1 MIQHKKAVAVLMA
14 LLLLLTC
21 AFPAFAVSSG
31 TSSGSTSGSGSS
43 SSSSSSS
50 SGSGSS
56 DSEEDTSPI
65 TEITAS
71 FSNPNGRVL
80 SVAKNGDYRN
90 YPEDSL
96 VALEASID
104 MCVDIISVSVQQTKD
119 SQLVLME
126 DETLDRML
134 IARDS
139 GSSAS
144 GNVSS
149 YSLSELQTNF
159 YLRQGRGGSQSST
172 TKTTVASLEEA
183 IKETK
188 DHCMLFIA
196 NGWQYADAINS
207 LARSADACDT
217 IIIGGATD
225 PSAIS
230 SFLEEN
236 DSPVCHI
243 AATYKDKTNKTKVKD
258 FTTSALKAGAGM
270 ILYETSKSS
279 SAVFKKANTNALKD
293 AGRAMIS
300 FTDTD
305 LCGGYRD
312 MQTDWET
319 LIDSGF
325 SVIETD
331 YPKALADYL
340 SMVEDYR
347 SDMTR
352 LITAAQSLNTVNYS
366 RSTKKAINQA
376 LEPALELSGIGAL
389 SLTKTIEVR
398 YNLQEVMD
406 SIDQTGEA
414 SYHAKV
420 KWWVVLLIILGS
432 LLLLAVLTILGLR
445 FFNKRK
451 SAEYKKRQKFK
462 NRFRAQAEANLNE
475 MAERL
480 PEQEDFSEPTSEAEA
495 MAAEA
500 LRREQE
506 SLSNKLN
513 QKMQASKDALDQKTA
528 ARKEQH
534 EARRAERQAAR
545 EAARAEKA
553 ARLAADEAAAAEAA
567 AAEAEAAVEPFS
579 APADP
584 TAVPDTPATPFQFIN
599 LDEPVSTAQPFLSD
613 TQTMPQT
620 QPQTAADVRA
630 SAEADIN
637 SILENEL
644 PKRQIPT
651 AEPSEPEVLP
661 AAPVAEDEQSVTQS

>member
-1 MIQHKKAVAVLMA
+1 MIQHKKAVAVLIA

-21 AFPAFAVSSG
+21 TFPAFAVSSD
-31 TSSGSTSGSGSS
+31 SSSSGSS
-43 SSSSSSS
+43 SSSDSSDSS
-50 SGSGSS
+50 SS
-56 DSEEDTSPI
+56 DSEEDTSPV

-80 SVAKNGDYRN
+80 SVAKSGDYRN

-96 VALEASID
+96 VALEASIE
-104 MCVDIISVSVQQTKD
+104 MGVDIISVSVQQTKD

-183 IKETK
+183 IQESK

-196 NGWQYADAINS
+196 NGWEYADAINN

-230 SFLEEN
+230 TFLQEN
-236 DSPVCHI
+236 DSPVCHV
-243 AATYKDKTNKTKVKD
+243 AATYKDKTNKTKAKD

-279 SAVFKKANTNALKD
+279 SAIFKSTNIKALKD

-389 SLTKTIEVR
+389 SLSKTVEVR

-420 KWWVVLLIILGS
+420 KWWVILLIIFGVLI
-432 LLLLAVLTILGLR
+432 LLAVLTILGLR

-513 QKMQASKDALDQKTA
+513 QKMHSGKEAIDQKTA
-528 ARKEQH
+528 ARKEQR
-534 EARRAERQAAR
+534 EAKKAERQAAK
-545 EAARAEKA
+545 EAARAKKA
-553 ARLAADEAAAAEAA
+553 AQLAADEAAAAEAA

-579 APADP
+579 VPADP
-584 TAVPDTPATPFQFIN
+584 TAIPDTPATPFQFIN
-599 LDEPVSTAQPFLSD
+599 LEEPVQAAPPAQP
-613 TQTMPQT
+613 PV
-620 QPQTAADVRA
+620 QPQPSAADVKA

-637 SILENEL
+637 HIVENEL
-644 PKRQIPT
+644 PKRKIPT
-651 AEPSEPEVLP
+651 AASSEPEVLP
-661 AAPVAEDEQSVTQS
+661 AAPVAEDEQSVTH

>member
-21 AFPAFAVSSG
+21 AFPAFAVSSTSTG
-31 TSSGSTSGSGSS
+31 SSSGSGNSS
-43 SSSSSSS
+43 SSSSSDSS
-50 SGSGSS
+50 SS
-56 DSEEDTSPI
+56 DSQEDTSPI

-80 SVAKNGDYRN
+80 SVARSGDYRN

-96 VALEASID
+96 VALEASIE
-104 MCVDIISVSVQQTKD
+104 MGVDIISVSVQQTKD

-159 YLRQGRGGSQSST
+159 YLRQGHGGSQSST

-196 NGWQYADAINS
+196 NGWEYADAINN

-225 PSAIS
+225 ASAIS
-230 SFLEEN
+230 TFLQEN
-236 DSPVCHI
+236 DSPVCHV
-243 AATYKDKTNKTKVKD
+243 AATYNDKTNKTKAKD
-258 FTTSALKAGAGM
+258 FTSSALKAGASM
-270 ILYETSKSS
+270 ILYEASKSS
-279 SAVFKKANTNALKD
+279 SAVFKKSNINTLKD

-312 MQTDWET
+312 MQTDWEA

-340 SMVEDYR
+340 SIVEDYR

-376 LEPALELSGIGAL
+376 LEPALELSGVGAL
-389 SLTKTIEVR
+389 SLSKTVEVR

-445 FFNKRK
+445 LFNKRK

-480 PEQEDFSEPTSEAEA
+480 PDQEDFSEPTSEAEA

-513 QKMQASKDALDQKTA
+513 QKMHSGKEAIDQKTA
-528 ARKEQH
+528 ARKEQR
-534 EARRAERQAAR
+534 EAKKAERQAAR
-545 EAARAEKA
+545 QAARAEKA
-553 ARLAADEAAAAEAA
+553 ARLAADEAAAAEEAA
-567 AAEAEAAVEPFS
+567 VEAEAAVDQFS
-579 APADP
+579 VPSDP
-584 TAVPDTPATPFQFIN
+584 TLVSDAPATPFQFIN
-599 LDEPVSTAQPFLSD
+599 LDEPVSTVQPSVSD
-613 TQTMPQT
+613 TQSVPQV
-620 QPQTAADVRA
+620 QPQTAADVKA

-637 SILENEL
+637 RIVENEL

-651 AEPSEPEVLP
+651 ATPSEPEVLP
-661 AAPVAEDEQSVTQS
+661 AAPVAEDEQSVTH

>member
-21 AFPAFAVSSG
+21 AFPAFAVSS
-31 TSSGSTSGSGSS
+31 TSTGSSSGSS
-43 SSSSSSS
+43 SSSSSGSS
-50 SGSGSS
+50 SGSGSSSS

-80 SVAKNGDYRN
+80 SVAKSGDYRN

-96 VALEASID
+96 VALEASIE
-104 MCVDIISVSVQQTKD
+104 MGVDIISVSVQQTKD

-188 DHCMLFIA
+188 GHCMLFIA
-196 NGWQYADAINS
+196 NGWEYADAINN
-207 LARSADACDT
+207 LARSADACNT

-225 PSAIS
+225 ASAIS
-230 SFLEEN
+230 TFLQEN

-243 AATYKDKTNKTKVKD
+243 AATYNDKTNKTKAKD
-258 FTTSALKAGAGM
+258 FTSSALKAGASM
-270 ILYETSKSS
+270 ILYEASKSS
-279 SAVFKKANTNALKD
+279 SAVFKKSNINTLKD

-331 YPKALADYL
+331 YPNALADYL
-340 SMVEDYR
+340 SIVEDYR

-376 LEPALELSGIGAL
+376 LEPALELSGVGAL
-389 SLTKTIEVR
+389 SLSKTIEVR

-445 FFNKRK
+445 LFNKRK

-480 PEQEDFSEPTSEAEA
+480 PDQEDFSEPTSEAEA

-513 QKMQASKDALDQKTA
+513 QKMHSSKEAIGQKTA
-528 ARKEQH
+528 ARKEQR
-534 EARRAERQAAR
+534 EAKKAERQAAR

-553 ARLAADEAAAAEAA
+553 ARLAADEAAAAEEAA
-567 AAEAEAAVEPFS
+567 MEAEAAVDQFS
-579 APADP
+579 VPSDP
-584 TAVPDTPATPFQFIN
+584 TLVSDAPATPFQFIN
-599 LDEPVSTAQPFLSD
+599 LDEPVSTVQPSVSD
-613 TQTMPQT
+613 TQSIPQV
-620 QPQTAADVRA
+620 QPQTAADVKA

-637 SILENEL
+637 SIVENEL

-661 AAPVAEDEQSVTQS
+661 AAPVAEDEQSVTH

>member
-1 MIQHKKAVAVLMA
+1 MIQHKKAVAVLIA

-21 AFPAFAVSSG
+21 TFPAFAVSSD
-31 TSSGSTSGSGSS
+31 SSSSGSS
-43 SSSSSSS
+43 SSSDSSDSS
-50 SGSGSS
+50 SS
-56 DSEEDTSPI
+56 DSEEDTSPV

-80 SVAKNGDYRN
+80 SVAKSGDYRN

-96 VALEASID
+96 VALEASIE
-104 MCVDIISVSVQQTKD
+104 MGVDIISVSVQQTKD

-183 IKETK
+183 IQETK

-196 NGWQYADAINS
+196 NGWEYADAINN

-230 SFLEEN
+230 TFLQEN
-236 DSPVCHI
+236 DSPVCHV
-243 AATYKDKTNKTKVKD
+243 AATYKDKTNKTKAKD

-279 SAVFKKANTNALKD
+279 SAIFKSANIKALKD

-300 FTDTD
+300 FTETD

-389 SLTKTIEVR
+389 SLSKTVEVR

-420 KWWVVLLIILGS
+420 KWWVILLIIFGVLI
-432 LLLLAVLTILGLR
+432 LLAVLTILGLR

-513 QKMQASKDALDQKTA
+513 QKMHSGKEAINQKTA
-528 ARKEQH
+528 ARKEQR
-534 EARRAERQAAR
+534 EAKKAERQAAK
-545 EAARAEKA
+545 EAARAKKA
-553 ARLAADEAAAAEAA
+553 AQLAADEAAAAEAA

-579 APADP
+579 VPADP
-584 TAVPDTPATPFQFIN
+584 TAIPDTPATPFQFIN
-599 LDEPVSTAQPFLSD
+599 LEEPVQAAPPAQP
-613 TQTMPQT
+613 PV
-620 QPQTAADVRA
+620 QPQPSAADVKA

-637 SILENEL
+637 HIVENEL
-644 PKRQIPT
+644 PKRKIPT
-651 AEPSEPEVLP
+651 AASSEPEVLP
-661 AAPVAEDEQSVTQS
+661 AAPVAEDEQSVTH

>member
-21 AFPAFAVSSG
+21 AFPAFAVSNTSTG
-31 TSSGSTSGSGSS
+31 SSSGSGNSS
-43 SSSSSSS
+43 SSSSSDSS
-50 SGSGSS
+50 SS
-56 DSEEDTSPI
+56 DSQEDTSPI

-80 SVAKNGDYRN
+80 SVARSGDYRN

-96 VALEASID
+96 VALEASIE
-104 MCVDIISVSVQQTKD
+104 MGVDIISVSVQQTKD

-196 NGWQYADAINS
+196 NGWEYADAINN

-225 PSAIS
+225 ASAIS
-230 SFLEEN
+230 TFLQEN
-236 DSPVCHI
+236 DSPVCHV
-243 AATYKDKTNKTKVKD
+243 AATYNDKTNKTKAKD
-258 FTTSALKAGAGM
+258 FTSSALKAGASM
-270 ILYETSKSS
+270 ILYEASKSS
-279 SAVFKKANTNALKD
+279 SAVFKKSNINTLKD

-312 MQTDWET
+312 MQTDWEA

-340 SMVEDYR
+340 SIVEDYR

-376 LEPALELSGIGAL
+376 LEPALELSGVGAL
-389 SLTKTIEVR
+389 SLSKTVEVR

-445 FFNKRK
+445 LFNKRK

-480 PEQEDFSEPTSEAEA
+480 PDQEDFSEPTSEAEA

-513 QKMQASKDALDQKTA
+513 QKMHSGKEAIDQKTA
-528 ARKEQH
+528 ARKEQR
-534 EARRAERQAAR
+534 EAKKAERQAAR
-545 EAARAEKA
+545 QAARAEKA
-553 ARLAADEAAAAEAA
+553 ARLAADEAAAAEEAA
-567 AAEAEAAVEPFS
+567 VEAEAAVDQFS
-579 APADP
+579 VPSDP
-584 TAVPDTPATPFQFIN
+584 TLVSDAPATPFQFIN
-599 LDEPVSTAQPFLSD
+599 LDEPVSTVQPSVSD
-613 TQTMPQT
+613 TQSVPQV
-620 QPQTAADVRA
+620 QPQTAADVKA

-637 SILENEL
+637 SIVENEL

-651 AEPSEPEVLP
+651 ATPSEPEVLP
-661 AAPVAEDEQSVTQS
+661 AAPVAEDEQSVTH

>member
-1 MIQHKKAVAVLMA
+1 MIQHKKAVAVLIA

-21 AFPAFAVSSG
+21 TFPAFAVSSD
-31 TSSGSTSGSGSS
+31 SSSSGSS
-43 SSSSSSS
+43 SSSDSSDSS
-50 SGSGSS
+50 SS

-80 SVAKNGDYRN
+80 SVAKSGDYRN

-96 VALEASID
+96 VALEASIE
-104 MCVDIISVSVQQTKD
+104 MGVDIISVSVQQTKD

-183 IKETK
+183 IQESK

-196 NGWQYADAINS
+196 NGWEYADAINN

-230 SFLEEN
+230 TFLQEN
-236 DSPVCHI
+236 DSPVCHV
-243 AATYKDKTNKTKVKD
+243 AATYKDKTNKTKAKD

-279 SAVFKKANTNALKD
+279 SAIFKSANIKALKD

-340 SMVEDYR
+340 STVEDYR

-389 SLTKTIEVR
+389 SLSKTVEVR

-420 KWWVVLLIILGS
+420 KWWVILLIIFGVLI
-432 LLLLAVLTILGLR
+432 LLAVLTILGLR

-513 QKMQASKDALDQKTA
+513 QKMHSGKEAIDQKTA
-528 ARKEQH
+528 ARKEQR
-534 EARRAERQAAR
+534 EAKKAERQAAK
-545 EAARAEKA
+545 EAARAKKA
-553 ARLAADEAAAAEAA
+553 AQLAANEAAAAEAA

-579 APADP
+579 VPADP
-584 TAVPDTPATPFQFIN
+584 TAIPDTPATPFQFIN
-599 LDEPVSTAQPFLSD
+599 LEEPVQAAPPAQP
-613 TQTMPQT
+613 PV
-620 QPQTAADVRA
+620 QPQPSAADVKA

-637 SILENEL
+637 HIVENEL
-644 PKRQIPT
+644 PKRKIPT
-651 AEPSEPEVLP
+651 AASSEPEVLP
-661 AAPVAEDEQSVTQS
+661 AAPVAEDEQSVTH